1 MTWVLRRTLTT
12 KLLLGG
18 AVLLVMLSVIGV
30 VITTIVSAVAT
41 PVAAVDRATSW
52 LFGDDDTGG
61 NGSPADADTTR
72 RLQQCLTVSVSALDS
87 VIAELPPGT
96 AADLAHGWVLY
107 RLAHQSGTTGPYS
120 SATAVP
126 PERGQAPRS
135 TADGTAALSFDQ
147 FARRWD
153 LATTSSATTTAS
165 STQASTSTDDPPYP
179 MTDGVPST
187 LIRLDP
193 ATDYRPVHIDALVAM
208 VQLEKTGRITLGED
222 QRALIA
228 RQITADCFSPSAAAT
243 GGAAAPST
251 PPWPQN

>member
-18 AVLLVMLSVIGV
+18 AVLLVVLSVIGV

-107 RLAHQSGTTGPYS
+107 RLAHQSGTTGPYP
-120 SATAVP
+120 SATAAP
-126 PERGQAPRS
+126 PERGHAPRS

-153 LATTSSATTTAS
+153 SATTSSATTTAS
-165 STQASTSTDDPPYP
+165 TVAPYP

-208 VQLEKTGRITLGED
+208 VQLERTRRITLGED
-222 QRALIA
+222 QRVLIA

-243 GGAAAPST
+243 GATAAPST